1 MGDKNRVWE
10 RVFNLIRMATGNV
23 DVVNKGDLQ
32 TQVDDLDESLSICL
46 KNTGIVDIKNKGNL
60 QKQVNDLDKEVQKC
74 FQSASNG
81 KELIA
86 DAVTGKGVPTLGTDT
101 FAIMAENIKK
111 IKTEPRLQN
120 KTVVLDVETHS
131 ATIEADKDYDGIEK
145 VTASITLQEKT
156 VELST
161 VGQVIVPDSG
171 MVLSKVNIPAIDG
184 NASESDVLA
193 ERTFGSENGV
203 KLTGTMPD
211 NGAWVGET
219 TGSGKVI
226 IPSGYHNGSGYV
238 SGEGAYNAGVS
249 AGAAGTKVGT
259 AAAGDVL
266 AGKTFTN
273 AESAGITGTMSD
285 NGGKTVE
292 ASSVTNEGGYTYF
305 AVPLTGYYDTD
316 SVIKIQNQKITKTK
330 VGSIT
335 GNGSIIVPEDIDP
348 DNILQSGD
356 FIAVIKMVYTTPDI
370 KGYGTAIPASNYTRS
385 LSPVLTYN
393 SSTRRL
399 SATGCKGTAN
409 LAVRTDVTGEWEW
422 YDARATVEI
431 TIDVYI

>member
-10 RVFNLIRMATGNV
+10 RVFNLIRLATGNV

-86 DAVTGKGVPTLGTDT
+86 DAVTGKGVPTLGSDT

-131 ATIEADKDYDGIEK
+131 AAIEADKDYDGIEK
-145 VTASITLQEKT
+145 ATASITLQEKT

-184 NASESDVLA
+184 NASQSDVLA
-193 ERTFGSENGV
+193 ERTFGSGNGV

-211 NGAWVGET
+211 NGAWICET

-249 AGAAGTKVGT
+249 AGAAGTKIGT

-273 AESAGITGTMSD
+273 AESAGVTGTMSD

-292 ASSVTNEGGYTYF
+292 AYSVTNEGGYIYL
-305 AVPLTGYYDTD
+305 AVPSTGYYDTD
-316 SVIKIQNQKITKTK
+316 SVIKIQNQNLAEK
-330 VGSIT
+330 
-335 GNGSIIVPEDIDP
+335 
-348 DNILQSGD
+348 
-356 FIAVIKMVYTTPDI
+356 VIKPAMSEIASGLQTQVKSFPAAIGKYYLVLRGHLANESASSYLSLQIESGGVLVSEIKWKSGLKNFWEGRSTCAIIKATSTTI
-370 KGYGTAIPASNYTRS
+370 TMNEAVNY
-385 LSPVLTYN
+385 VCLTD
-393 SSTRRL
+393 S
-399 SATGCKGTAN
+399 
-409 LAVRTDVTGEWEW
+409 
-422 YDARATVEI
+422 
-431 TIDVYI
+431 